1 MPFTITLPNGDTI
14 SYPDGVPQEA
24 IRADI
29 EQKIARGELPDP
41 RLGDPMQEGTSQPI
55 QVGPDAERNALR
67 TGLKMT
73 ELASGF
79 LPGGPLVRIPA
90 AAIAGLLTGA
100 LTGEDEG
107 EGLER
112 GAWQGG
118 LQATGEFLPPGIN
131 KGFQGAGLLLG
142 GRSKDLAKTAAT
154 FAKERLPIGA
164 TGRMAARRKGLN
176 PQLKEL
182 EGAIPGPVDIQGSV
196 YGATDDL
203 RRGAANTANPDTL
216 SRQYLNQ
223 EEEFLRE
230 VAANRTS
237 RGLHPTELS
246 GRELGNLARGVQ
258 RQSQKVYTRAAKPGA
273 PPVSEADDAIAQGR
287 AAIAR
292 GLVNTKHGL
301 SQPVADLDKRL
312 SGIHNMEQASNAM
325 GGGRV
330 FTKPGTMLARGAL
343 GGIATGVPSYF
354 SGDTSSTV
362 RNTGL
367 GAALGMLLLAPS
379 TMSRAGIY
387 SDLFGT
393 ALPSILRAEDVISGM
408 GDDQEGANLISILEA
423 LQQEP
428 PQ

>member
-118 LQATGEFLPPGIN
+118 LQATGEFLPPVIN

-182 EGAIPGPVDIQGSV
+182 EGAIPCHDSTSTRKRSSFAKWRQTGPAGGCTQPSCQAVSWG
-196 YGATDDL
+196 
-203 RRGAANTANPDTL
+203 
-216 SRQYLNQ
+216 
-223 EEEFLRE
+223 
-230 VAANRTS
+230 TS
-237 RGLHPTELS
+237 HAGCNDRVKRSTH
-246 GRELGNLARGVQ
+246 GRP
-258 RQSQKVYTRAAKPGA
+258 S
-273 PPVSEADDAIAQGR
+273 QGR
-287 AAIAR
+287 
-292 GLVNTKHGL
+292 
-301 SQPVADLDKRL
+301 
-312 SGIHNMEQASNAM
+312 
-325 GGGRV
+325 
-330 FTKPGTMLARGAL
+330 
-343 GGIATGVPSYF
+343 
-354 SGDTSSTV
+354 
-362 RNTGL
+362 
-367 GAALGMLLLAPS
+367 
-379 TMSRAGIY
+379 
-387 SDLFGT
+387 
-393 ALPSILRAEDVISGM
+393 LR
-408 GDDQEGANLISILEA
+408 
-423 LQQEP
+423 
-428 PQ
+428 